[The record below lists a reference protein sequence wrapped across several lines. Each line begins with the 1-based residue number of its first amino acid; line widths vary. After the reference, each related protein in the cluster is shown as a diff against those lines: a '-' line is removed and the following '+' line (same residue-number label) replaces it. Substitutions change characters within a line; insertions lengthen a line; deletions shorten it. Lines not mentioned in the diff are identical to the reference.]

1 MKRLLQFLLVTTNY
15 YLLLFVTS
23 SDVFAQIDLGNI
35 TGTGQFQTGN
45 VNSQLGNFLSTVIN
59 TITVMAG
66 LAFILYFAIGGLKWI
81 TSSGDKSRAE
91 EAKTELTQAAIGLIV
106 VAVSYFIVGIVGG
119 VVGIDILNPCKLLDP
134 AGILNVCK

>member
-1 MKRLLQFLLVTTNY
+1 MNKKNLSFILYPLSFLLAAPAA
-15 YLLLFVTS
+15 
-23 SDVFAQIDLGNI
+23 FAIDIPLNNI
-35 TGTGQFQTGN
+35 TGTGQFQAANANTK
-45 VNSQLGNFLSTVIN
+45 LAEFLSTIIN

-91 EAKTELTQAAIGLIV
+91 EAKTDLTQAAIGLIV

-119 VVGIDILNPCKLLDP
+119 VVGIDILNPCKLLGP
-134 AGILNVCK
+134 NICN